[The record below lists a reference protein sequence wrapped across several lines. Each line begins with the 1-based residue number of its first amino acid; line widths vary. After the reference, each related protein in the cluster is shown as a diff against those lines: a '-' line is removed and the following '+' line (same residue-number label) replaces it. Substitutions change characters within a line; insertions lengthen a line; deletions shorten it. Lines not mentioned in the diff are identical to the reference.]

1 MDFERARHQSETHR
15 NVKPRQFISLIV
27 LNDFSVSLSSRK
39 IKRQM
44 VPLQVATHCTLF
56 PCSMDMRCILRASIE
71 HARRVHDHC
80 GARQRALK
88 LGCAHRRGARSASAS
103 TTICGPQGPADCA
116 RGAVNTFWEIHVII
130 RVYHKEA
137 TMYHASTCPMSR
149 VRSLRKRQLSNCNTH
164 SASPPPPSDHR

>member
-56 PCSMDMRCILRASIE
+56 PCSMDMRCILRASTE

-88 LGCAHRRGARSASAS
+88 LGCAPPTWSAISFRLHNDLRTAGARGLRAW
-103 TTICGPQGPADCA
+103 
-116 RGAVNTFWEIHVII
+116 RGQHN
-130 RVYHKEA
+130 
-137 TMYHASTCPMSR
+137 
-149 VRSLRKRQLSNCNTH
+149 H
-164 SASPPPPSDHR
+164 SGQYM